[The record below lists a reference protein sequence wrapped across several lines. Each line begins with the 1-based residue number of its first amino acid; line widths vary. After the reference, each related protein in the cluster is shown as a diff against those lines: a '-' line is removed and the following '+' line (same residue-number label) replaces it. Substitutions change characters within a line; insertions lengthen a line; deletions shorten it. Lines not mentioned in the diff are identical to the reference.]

1 MIVAGGTYG
10 ERCHYPH
17 WDQIYGSGLRA
28 AIALA
33 EVSPGTTLHSYV
45 SSDWWDDV
53 QATLSSLGLKGALQ
67 RTENP
72 PISFAYLHSLDRMGP
87 LPEVRHSQPPLEV
100 EADAVLRFGMIE
112 GDAKVTGDRVVF
124 DPQSSAGT
132 FNVNGS
138 TSRSLVHIATQA
150 EIVDFARTENRSER
164 EDMTLD
170 QRLREGV
177 IALRE
182 TTPGLTMVLVKDN
195 LGGLALYRGDEPN
208 VISTY
213 AAESYFRIGSGD
225 VIAAA
230 FAYAWGELRMDPVL
244 AADYAARC
252 AAFFVEG
259 PRLPLPSP
267 ASLAH
272 RKTIAERRDPLRIVG
287 IGDFE
292 LQHLV
297 RSTEDWLE
305 KLGKS
310 GVFRSLDIDDKPLD
324 GTEDMILVGTQTT
337 RRQIEAIAET
347 IAQPIV
353 VFWPGV
359 GISQARELFPQSIV
373 VNDYASALYH
383 AMRRR

>member
-1 MIVAGGTYG
+1 MIVVGGTYG
-10 ERCHYPH
+10 ERCYYPH

-33 EVSPGTTLHSYV
+33 DVSPGTTLYSYV

-53 QATLSSLGLKGALQ
+53 GATLSSLGLKGALQ
-67 RTENP
+67 RTDIP
-72 PISFAYLHSLDRMGP
+72 SITFAYLHSLDRME
-87 LPEVRHSQPPLEV
+87 LPEVKHSQKRLEV
-100 EADAVLRFGMIE
+100 EGDAVLRFGMIE
-112 GDAKVTGDRVVF
+112 GDAKVIGDRVVY
-124 DPQSSAGT
+124 DPQSSAAS
-132 FNVNGS
+132 FKLNGS

-150 EIVDFARTENRSER
+150 EIIDFARSENRPER
-164 EDMTLD
+164 EDMTVEQL
-170 QRLREGV
+170 LREGV
-177 IALRE
+177 IDLKE
-182 TTPGLTMVLVKDN
+182 ISPQPTMVLVKDN
-195 LGGLALYRGDEPN
+195 LGGISLYRGDEPD
-208 VISTY
+208 IIPTY

-230 FAYAWGELRMDPVL
+230 FAHAWAELRMDPVA

-259 PRLPLPSP
+259 PRLPLPPP
-267 ASLAH
+267 AGLAS

-305 KLGKS
+305 KLGKT
-310 GVFRSLDIDDKPLD
+310 GLFRSLDIDDQPLD

-337 RRQIEAIAET
+337 RRQIESIAKAIAH
-347 IAQPIV
+347 PIV

-359 GISQARELFPQSIV
+359 GISQARDLFPKSIV
-373 VNDYASALYH
+373 VDDYASALYH

>member
-33 EVSPGTTLHSYV
+33 DVSPGTTLHSYV
-45 SSDWWDDV
+45 SSVWWDDV
-53 QATLSSLGLKGALQ
+53 EATLSSLGLKGALQ
-67 RTENP
+67 RTDDP

-87 LPEVRHSQPPLEV
+87 FPEDRQSQKPLEV
-100 EADAVLRFGMIE
+100 EGDVILRFGMIE
-112 GDAKVTGDRVVF
+112 GNAKVTGDRVVF
-124 DPQSSAGT
+124 DPQSSAAA
-132 FNVNGS
+132 FKLNGS

-150 EIVDFARTENRSER
+150 EIIDFARSENRPER
-164 EDMTLD
+164 EYMTFE

-177 IALRE
+177 IELKE
-182 TTPGLTMVLVKDN
+182 ISPKPTMVLVKDN
-195 LGGLALYRGDEPN
+195 LGGLSLYRGDEPD
-208 VISTY
+208 IIPTY

-230 FAYAWGELRMDPVL
+230 FAHAWGELKMDPVA

-259 PRLPLPSP
+259 PRLPLPTP
-267 ASLAH
+267 ASLDD
-272 RKTIAERRDPLRIVG
+272 RKTITQRSEPLRIVG

-297 RSTEDWLE
+297 RATENWLQM
-305 KLGKS
+305 LGKT
-310 GVFRSLDIDDKPLD
+310 GVYRSLDINDELVEA
-324 GTEDMILVGTQTT
+324 EDMILVGTQTT

-359 GISQARELFPQSIV
+359 GISQARDLFPKSIV
-373 VNDYASALYH
+373 VDDYATALYH
-383 AMRRR
+383 AMRRQ